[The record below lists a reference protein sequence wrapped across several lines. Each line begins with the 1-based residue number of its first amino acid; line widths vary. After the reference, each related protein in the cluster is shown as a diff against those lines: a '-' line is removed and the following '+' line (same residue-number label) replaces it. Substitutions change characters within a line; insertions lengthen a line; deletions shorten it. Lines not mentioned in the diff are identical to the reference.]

1 MNTYLRNLFVYF
13 ENVLHPASGMA
24 DASGDKRKRR
34 SQKSGTL
41 QASPECFNIRGGVI
55 KKQDKLRRNPAP

>member
-13 ENVLHPASGMA
+13 ENVLHPASGWSDNSA
-24 DASGDKRKRR
+24 DKRKRR
-34 SQKSGTL
+34 SRKSGSM
-41 QASPECFNIRGGVI
+41 QASPECINIRGGFL